1 MGKGRKWGEEA
12 QCPHPTPGSS
22 ITIAGAS
29 QGLAQPRSP
38 GHQGQKW
45 SSVLGRAK
53 GMSVEGGEVNGDRQ
67 AYRAGSPQ
75 AGGLH
80 QHRGPQSSALS
91 AGNSLRLPLSQPGK
105 DTGLVAPLH
114 HLLLPDVW
122 VSTFLWSPG
131 GGGSPCS
138 LFQDNHSS
146 VSAPDTKVH
155 VLHERGPPRSPGSRR
170 RCIPFPGG
178 PGGKW
183 VSDR

>member
-114 HLLLPDVW
+114 HLLLPDVCLW
-122 VSTFLWSPG
+122 AISLTPPPPVDHAHHSPLLCLASSERPWSPSIQH
-131 GGGSPCS
+131 SPDAHDVCPS
-138 LFQDNHSS
+138 T
-146 VSAPDTKVH
+146 P
-155 VLHERGPPRSPGSRR
+155 
-170 RCIPFPGG
+170 C
-178 PGGKW
+178 
-183 VSDR
+183 

>member
-80 QHRGPQSSALS
+80 QHRGPQSSVKSADSVCWKLLEVALVP
-91 AGNSLRLPLSQPGK
+91 AWEGHWP
-105 DTGLVAPLH
+105 
-114 HLLLPDVW
+114 
-122 VSTFLWSPG
+122 
-131 GGGSPCS
+131 
-138 LFQDNHSS
+138 
-146 VSAPDTKVH
+146 
-155 VLHERGPPRSPGSRR
+155 RGPPP
-170 RCIPFPGG
+170 PP
-178 PGGKW
+178 PAP
-183 VSDR
+183 